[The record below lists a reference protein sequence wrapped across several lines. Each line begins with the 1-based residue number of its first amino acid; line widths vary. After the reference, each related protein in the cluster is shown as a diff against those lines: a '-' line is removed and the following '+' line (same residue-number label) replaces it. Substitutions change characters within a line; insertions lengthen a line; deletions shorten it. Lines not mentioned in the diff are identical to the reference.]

1 MRDEMLPQT
10 TRAQAG
16 SEAEPATQPEAEAA
30 TKPEAHASLRASP
43 AEVEATQPTEG
54 VPMPTEGSPTEAQAA
69 VPTSGN
75 RHQQHQQLMDIRARR
90 RLLSRGRDRDTYI
103 AQKYM

>member
-16 SEAEPATQPEAEAA
+16 SEAEAATQPEAEAATQPEAEAA

-90 RLLSRGRDRDTYI
+90 RLL
-103 AQKYM
+103 